1 MIGDRKFDIEGA
13 RHFGVDS
20 VGVTYGYAN
29 DGELTKAG
37 ATYLAEDPQAVA
49 SLITGEKAISEVCG
63 YELSE
68 KDTGDPC
75 ATCRLLADPAC
86 CL

>member
-49 SLITGEKAISEVCG
+49 SLITGKKPYQKYADMSS
-63 YELSE
+63 LKRHWRSLRHLPL
-68 KDTGDPC
+68 TG
-75 ATCRLLADPAC
+75 
-86 CL
+86 